1 MAEENIKAIIEL
13 SNVKIK
19 CIIFKN
25 DVNLKTEILSSSI
38 CDSKGIHNGVIV
50 NSSQASDVIRACL
63 SEAEKKANVTLK
75 KINVI
80 IEQPEFLCTKFSK
93 NRKINGSK
101 IQKED
106 ISFLLKEAKKQV
118 TLNDPRQ
125 SIIHIFNHNYIV
137 DGKTFLKEP
146 INIYA
151 DHLSHEMTFVTSP
164 KNIIKNINQV
174 FLECDIEI
182 ERIISGIFA
191 LGAFHLN
198 ETELNLGSILIDIGF
213 EKVSLGMFK
222 QFALVHSFTLPIGI
236 NHLIKD
242 ISRVCALTLEESEKI
257 VKEIKFSD
265 KIREINKKKILPEH
279 FFISSKFRKI
289 TLDLIYDV
297 IQSRLE
303 EIFEILYKE
312 IKYLGL
318 KKNSGQ
324 NIFIVGGGSNLSY
337 IREFSSILLEVE
349 VKKLLVEKNDT
360 INIVENFKYFSS
372 CLGALK
378 IINSG
383 WETEAIPEKN
393 MHPHS
398 KLAFFSKIFG
408 IKD

>member
-1 MAEENIKAIIEL
+1 MAEENIIAIIEL
-13 SNVKIK
+13 GNVKIK

-25 DVNLKTEILSSSI
+25 DSNLKPKILSSSL
-38 CDSKGIHNGVIV
+38 CDSKGIHNGVVI
-50 NSSQASDVIRACL
+50 NFSQVTDAIRTCL

-106 ISFLLKEAKKQV
+106 ISFLLIEAKKQV

-182 ERIISGIFA
+182 ERFISGIFA
-191 LGAFHLN
+191 LGAYHLN
-198 ETELNLGSILIDIGF
+198 DTELNLGSILIDVGF
-213 EKVSLGMFK
+213 EKVSLGIFK
-222 QFALVHSFTLPIGI
+222 QFALVHSFTLPVGI
-236 NHLIKD
+236 NHLTKD
-242 ISRVCALTLEESEKI
+242 ISRVCSLTLEESEKI
-257 VKEIKFSD
+257 VKEINFPT
-265 KIREINKKKILPEH
+265 KIKEINNKEILSQE

-289 TLDLIYDV
+289 TLLLIYDI

-303 EIFEILYKE
+303 EIFEILFKE
-312 IKYLGL
+312 INYLGL
-318 KKNSGQ
+318 KKNSTQ
-324 NIFIVGGGSNLSY
+324 NIFITGGGSNLSY
-337 IREFSSILLEVE
+337 IREFSSILLETE
-349 VKKLLVEKNDT
+349 VKKLLVREDDA
-360 INIVENFKYFSS
+360 ISIVENFQHFAA

-378 IINSG
+378 IINNG

-393 MHPHS
+393 TNTHS
-398 KLAFFSKIFG
+398 KLSFFSKIFG
-408 IKD
+408 IKN